1 MPHIIANLSAI
12 LHDFAAECSVEYYDL
27 TPEDEDFLA
36 SYEYRMTDGCF
47 AKLHQSPVE

>member
-1 MPHIIANLSAI
+1 MPRVIANLTA
-12 LHDFAAECSVEYYDL
+12 LYRQFADECSVEYYDL

-36 SYEYRMTDGCF
+36 SYEYRTGEGTF